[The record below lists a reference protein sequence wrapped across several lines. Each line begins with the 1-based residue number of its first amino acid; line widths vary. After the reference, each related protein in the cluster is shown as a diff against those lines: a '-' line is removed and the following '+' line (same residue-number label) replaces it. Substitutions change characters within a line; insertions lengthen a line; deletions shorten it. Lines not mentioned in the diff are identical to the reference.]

1 MNKLLLTV
9 ALIAPFF
16 SLGAPAIPAI
26 AKAPMA
32 QANAEVRMDH
42 ISIVTMGNAKAK
54 GAPVVLVPGLA
65 SPRAVWDGVAA
76 DLAKTHRVYLVQ
88 VNGFGG
94 DAPGSNLQPG
104 LLDGIVADLS
114 EALAR
119 DHAAPV
125 RYVGHSMGGLVGL
138 IFAKAHPKQ
147 VDRLMIVDSLPYFSV
162 LLARGGPM
170 PTTAQIESVAGMMRT
185 STAARYGKPMSA
197 EQIAAG
203 VDSLAVTEAARVKM
217 RQWGA
222 AADARVAGQAVYE
235 DMTTDLRPALPSI
248 ATPMTVVV
256 PWTVTEFGKDKTMTF
271 YATQYQGAQS
281 VNFVPIAE
289 AGHFVMLDQPT
300 AFAAALDA
308 FVK

>member
-9 ALIAPFF
+9 ALITPFF

-42 ISIVTMGNAKAK
+42 ISIVTLGKAKAK

-222 AADARVAGQAVYE
+222 AADARVAG
-235 DMTTDLRPALPSI
+235 
-248 ATPMTVVV
+248 
-256 PWTVTEFGKDKTMTF
+256 
-271 YATQYQGAQS
+271 
-281 VNFVPIAE
+281 
-289 AGHFVMLDQPT
+289 
-300 AFAAALDA
+300 
-308 FVK
+308 